1 MNTTSGLPT
10 SVDATLDLLNSRGYF
25 AERSLATVVY
35 LSLRMLPGLAPKVIE
50 KTLRVTAERLA
61 PAGAKI
67 VVERRVPHDE
77 DALAAAIKE
86 VLALDVE
93 MVIVFGAS
101 AIADRRDVIPAA
113 IVSNGGTV
121 DHFGMA
127 GLATGRPRD
136 KK

>member
-1 MNTTSGLPT
+1 M
-10 SVDATLDLLNSRGYF
+10 
-25 AERSLATVVY
+25 
-35 LSLRMLPGLAPKVIE
+35 IE

-93 MVIVFGAS
+93 MVIVFGAPLS
-101 AIADRRDVIPAA
+101 AAPHAAAPPA
-113 IVSNGGTV
+113 
-121 DHFGMA
+121 
-127 GLATGRPRD
+127 
-136 KK
+136 